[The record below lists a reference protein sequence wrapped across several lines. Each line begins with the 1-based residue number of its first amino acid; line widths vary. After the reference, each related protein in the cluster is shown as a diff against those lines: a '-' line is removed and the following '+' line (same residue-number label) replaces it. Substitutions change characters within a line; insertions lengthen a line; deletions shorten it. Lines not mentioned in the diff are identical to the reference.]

1 MRKRCIRKHWNL
13 INPIEYAIKGAT
25 MVSED
30 DLNKI
35 RLLELTAIEAFA
47 KGQATKEDWR
57 QIADMVNISEA
68 MTEDGIGKDEVLP
81 AIQSAQ
87 NALEQAHRR
96 FTEKG
101 VLGLSGLEIQ
111 ALREL
116 YQWHDLQR
124 TSINRSRYEKAIQ
137 RVCNKVRSA
146 SKDVRRFV

>member
-1 MRKRCIRKHWNL
+1 MKKRCIRKHWKL
-13 INPIEYAIKGAT
+13 VNPIEYAINGAT
-25 MVSED
+25 AVSDSE
-30 DLNKI
+30 LNKI
-35 RLLELTAIEAFA
+35 RILELTAIDAFT

-81 AIQSAQ
+81 AVKAAQ
-87 NALEQAHRR
+87 DALEQAHRR

-146 SKDVRRFV
+146 AKDVRRFV